1 MQEGISKIWQFL
13 LDIIFPIKCIGC
25 FREGE
30 WVCAACWREIELNRE
45 LACPRC
51 GCVSDDGSF
60 CDQCRVTSKMTG
72 VVVAASY
79 EDKLLQQ
86 AVHTLKYKF
95 VRDMSQPLAMV
106 LHEGLKIWLSHHQ
119 VNRQDVIFVPAP
131 LYRKR
136 ERQRGFNQTA
146 LLAQELNKMA
156 RFTVRDDVLVRI
168 KSTPAQAKLD
178 PIKRRKNIK
187 GAFQLEK
194 TAILRGKT
202 IFIIDDVCTT
212 SATLEECA
220 KEIDKAKPRKIW
232 GLVLARGK

>member
-1 MQEGISKIWQFL
+1 MWEGISKIWQFI

-25 FREGE
+25 LWEGE
-30 WVCAACWREIELNRE
+30 WVCSSCLSEIEINKK

-51 GCVSDDGSF
+51 GCISDDGSF

-72 VVVAASY
+72 IVAAASY
-79 EDKLLQQ
+79 EDKLLRQ
-86 AVHTLKYKF
+86 AVHALKYKF
-95 VRDMSQPLAMV
+95 VRDMSRPLATI
-106 LHEGLKIWLSHHQ
+106 LHAGLKVWLSRHQ
-119 VNRQDVIFVPAP
+119 VDWQDVIFVPVP
-131 LYRKR
+131 LYRQR
-136 ERQRGFNQTA
+136 QRQRGFNQTA
-146 LLAQELNKMA
+146 LLAQELNKRA
-156 RFTVRDDVLVRI
+156 KFTVRDDVLVRI

-202 IFIIDDVCTT
+202 IFIIDDICTT

>member
-13 LDIIFPIKCIGC
+13 LDIIFPIKCVSCG
-25 FREGE
+25 REGE
-30 WVCAACWREIELNRE
+30 WVCTACLREIELNRE
-45 LACPRC
+45 LVCPRC
-51 GCVSDDGSF
+51 GYASGDGSF
-60 CDQCRVTSKMTG
+60 CDQCRVTSKMAG
-72 VVVAASY
+72 IIVAASY

-86 AVHTLKYKF
+86 AVHALKYKF
-95 VRDMSQPLAMV
+95 VREMSRPLATI
-106 LHEGLKIWLSHHQ
+106 LSGGLKIWLNHHQ
-119 VNRQDVIFVPAP
+119 GDRQDVVLVPVP

-187 GAFQLEK
+187 GAFRLEN
-194 TAILRGKT
+194 TAILQGKT
-202 IFIIDDVCTT
+202 VFIIDDICTT

-220 KEIDKAKPRKIW
+220 KEIDKAQPREIW